1 MAAIANGGGGGI
13 LWSFDHTKYGFL
25 EMSAGFTL
33 SFPSPPLL
41 PQTRSHQHSFMP
53 QHPKSFMYVI
63 ID

>member
-33 SFPSPPLL
+33 SFASSPTPDQVTPAFLHAPA
-41 PQTRSHQHSFMP
+41 PQIL
-53 QHPKSFMYVI
+53 YVRYY
-63 ID
+63 